1 MDRVVSFLSPL
12 TSLLYQEGNRE
23 STIALAVQ
31 KGYHIGMVITWYG
44 QACFKIQS
52 GDLVIAID
60 PFSKEIGLTS
70 PRFRADIALA
80 THQHHDHNNLESLT
94 GDPFVITGPGEYE
107 VKGAYIHG
115 IQTFH
120 DTKQGKERGLNTI
133 YLIEV
138 EGIRLLHMGDYG
150 EAVGED
156 SQFLEQVG
164 EVDILLVPVGGT
176 YTIDGRDAATLT
188 KDIEPRFVIP
198 MHYKIPGLK
207 VTLGDNAAFL
217 KEMGVKNPEIQE
229 KFTIKKKDITDEEK
243 TDVIV
248 LMPA

>member
-1 MDRVVSFLSPL
+1 
-12 TSLLYQEGNRE
+12 
-23 STIALAVQ
+23 
-31 KGYHIGMVITWYG
+31 MVITWYG
-44 QACFKIQS
+44 QSCFKIQS

-60 PFSKEIGLTS
+60 PFSKEIGLTA

-94 GDPFVITGPGEYE
+94 GDPFVITQPGEYE

-120 DTKQGKERGLNTI
+120 DTQKGKERGLNTI

-138 EGIRLLHMGDYG
+138 ENIRVLHMGDYG
-150 EAVGED
+150 EAIVQD

-176 YTIDGRDAATLT
+176 YTIDGKDAAALT

-198 MHYKIPGLK
+198 MHYKIPDLK
-207 VTLGDNAAFL
+207 IPLADNAIFL
-217 KEMGVKNPEIQE
+217 KEMGARAIQAQE

-243 TDVIV
+243 TDIIV
-248 LMPA
+248 LTPS